1 MRSEPSLG
9 FTTVELIVV
18 IVVVTMLAAIAIP
31 KLVDRRGFD
40 SRAFYDRA
48 QSVVRQAQ
56 KVAIA
61 RRVTASPIYVC
72 VAAGSISAGT
82 NSTCSTLLPNPAGSG
97 SLSFTAPSG
106 VTLSP
111 TGNFSFDAQG
121 QPSAAV
127 TLTLTSTIPGD
138 PARQITVAAL
148 TGYVQHSP

>member
-1 MRSEPSLG
+1 MRNPQSGL
-9 FTTVELIVV
+9 TIVEVTVV
-18 IVVVTMLAAIAIP
+18 IVIIGILAAIAIP
-31 KLVDRRGFD
+31 RMVDRRGFD

-56 KVAIA
+56 KTAIA
-61 RRVTASPIYVC
+61 RRVTSAPIYVC
-72 VAAGSISAGT
+72 VTASAISAGT
-82 NSTCSTLLPNPAGSG
+82 DATCSTLLPDPAGVG
-97 SLSFTAPSG
+97 TLSVTAPSG

-138 PARQITVAAL
+138 PVRQITIAAS
-148 TGYVQHSP
+148 TGYVQHAP

>member
-1 MRSEPSLG
+1 M
-9 FTTVELIVV
+9 TVVEVTVV
-18 IVVVTMLAAIAIP
+18 IVIIGILAAIAIP
-31 KLVDRRGFD
+31 RMVDRRGFD

-56 KVAIA
+56 KTAIA
-61 RRVTASPIYVC
+61 RRVTTTPIYVC
-72 VAAGSISAGT
+72 VAAGAISAGT
-82 NSTCSTLLPNPAGSG
+82 NSTCSTLLPDPTGVG
-97 SLSFTAPSG
+97 TLSATAPSG

-138 PARQITVAAL
+138 PARQITIAAS